1 MAATSTMLELGT
13 PAPDFSLPDVDDGTT
28 VSLDDVAGT
37 AATIVAFLCRHCPYV
52 QHVQA
57 TFAAIAAEYAAH
69 GVGVVA
75 ISSNDPTIVPDD
87 APPSLAE
94 QKAEVGFTFP
104 YLFDADQSVARDY
117 GAACTPDL
125 FVFDGQR
132 RLAYR
137 GRMDE
142 TRPGQGTPTG
152 EDLRAALDALLAGD
166 APSTDQHPAI
176 GCSIKWSPGSEPG

>member
-1 MAATSTMLELGT
+1 MAVTSTMLELGT
-13 PAPDFSLPDVDDGTT
+13 PAPDFALPEVADGTT
-28 VSLDDVAGT
+28 VGLDDVTGT
-37 AATIVAFLCRHCPYV
+37 AATVVAFLSRHCPYV
-52 QHVQA
+52 KHVQA
-57 TFAAIAAEYAAH
+57 TFAAIAAEYADR

-75 ISSNDPTIVPDD
+75 IGSNDPTIVAED
-87 APPSLAE
+87 APASLAE

-104 YLFDADQSVARDY
+104 YLFDADQSVARAY

-152 EDLRAALDALLAGD
+152 DDLRAALDALLAGD
-166 APSTDQHPAI
+166 APSTDQYPAI
-176 GCSIKWSPGSEPG
+176 GCSIKWTPGNEPG